1 MFGSD
6 GEPAANVGKLKEIR
20 VQLGPP
26 NGVSLGVRRFGWI
39 LTVGLAVAG
48 SSLLLA
54 GCGAASAV
62 EQQVRHETFA
72 PQKPTVQGVVVH
84 VYLDRSGSAKPLRE
98 DISKQV
104 LELLDTFPD
113 GLETTLYWY
122 SQECIK
128 IGSTV
133 SSLPN
138 LTPFM
143 KDYVK
148 DDSGDDKG
156 TKGTYLATAFRDLE
170 TQATRDSGKQVIGV
184 FVSDG
189 GFEDDQSVLAKE
201 TEVLRD
207 MPNVTMLVFVGLDA
221 DGTQKLTV
229 LDNVVRDKFIG
240 GNAGDAQK
248 QFFDVTLKNGGTKL
262 EQAKEAIAGQ
272 IAANKQN

>member
-1 MFGSD
+1 MSVGFNRSQ
-6 GEPAANVGKLKEIR
+6 ANVSDLTQIK
-20 VQLGPP
+20 VQLRPSR
-26 NGVSLGVRRFGWI
+26 GVSWGVRIFGRI
-39 LTVGLAVAG
+39 LTVGLAAA
-48 SSLLLA
+48 SLGIVLT
-54 GCGAASAV
+54 GCGAAAAV
-62 EQQVRHETFA
+62 EQQVKRETFA
-72 PQKPTVQGVVVH
+72 PQKPTVDGIAVH

-98 DISKQV
+98 DISKQL
-104 LELLDTFPD
+104 LELLDTYPD

-122 SQECIK
+122 SQDCIK

-148 DDSGDDKG
+148 DELGDDAG
-156 TKGTYLATAFRDLE
+156 TKGTYLAAAFRDLE
-170 TQATRDSGKQVIGV
+170 TQATRDNGKQVIGV

-229 LDNVVRDKFIG
+229 LDNVVRDKFVG
-240 GNAGDAQK
+240 GTAGDAQK
-248 QFFDVTLKNGGTKL
+248 QFFDVTLRNGGTKL
-262 EQAKEAIAGQ
+262 EQAREAIAGQ
-272 IAANKQN
+272 ITANKQN